1 MVRKRWR
8 GVAPYFYT
16 VWPLLCIIPHL
27 ARSSRDAGSRYADLS
42 SSLKTRTYRAFRRSD
57 EWWTTPRDPPRDP
70 LLRLLFSADD
80 AFQSERW
87 TNRATIFLQYDKTNV
102 ATYAGQF
109 KCWILEFL
117 KRFSKIN
124 LLSLNIQIY
133 ELANFIKISMCRTL
147 NEKIYIKERVT
158 EMEIDIERN

>member
-42 SSLKTRTYRAFRRSD
+42 SALKTRTYRAFRRSD

-70 LLRLLFSADD
+70 LPRLLSSADD
-80 AFQSERW
+80 AFQSERRA
-87 TNRATIFLQYDKTNV
+87 NRAVIFLLQCDETDV
-102 ATYAGQF
+102 ANTYARQF
-109 KCWILEFL
+109 AIQTLMLEFIERYTNLIYKLANSIKMCWILDGKKYIRIF
-117 KRFSKIN
+117 
-124 LLSLNIQIY
+124 Y
-133 ELANFIKISMCRTL
+133 ER
-147 NEKIYIKERVT
+147 
-158 EMEIDIERN
+158 RNRYK

>member
-42 SSLKTRTYRAFRRSD
+42 SALKTRTYRAFRRSD

-70 LLRLLFSADD
+70 LLRLLSSADD
-80 AFQSERW
+80 AFQSERR
-87 TNRATIFLQYDKTNV
+87 TNRAVIFLLQYDETDV
-102 ATYAGQF
+102 ANTYARQF
-109 KCWILEFL
+109 AIQTLMLEFIERYINLIYKLANSIKMCWILDG
-117 KRFSKIN
+117 K
-124 LLSLNIQIY
+124 
-133 ELANFIKISMCRTL
+133 
-147 NEKIYIKERVT
+147 KIYKNALRKKK
-158 EMEIDIERN
+158 